1 MSSAKTP
8 RSASPSP
15 VRSRRSRSKSL
26 SRSRRS
32 RSRSQDSADVENPGN
47 NLYVTGLSTRI
58 TDSDL
63 HKYFSKEG
71 KVVDCHLVKDPH
83 TKESRG
89 FGFVTMETNDDA
101 ECCIKYLNRSVF
113 EGRLITVEKSPLPIP
128 NFFILRTL
136 PDKFWQQAKRNR
148 GRTPT
153 PGKYCGPRDKRG
165 QGGRRSHSYSP
176 KRWQDRGYHSRD
188 RRGRSRSPYHRRVE
202 DYSDTHR
209 RQRD

>member
-1 MSSAKTP
+1 MTIKDNFIFSIAECDVLCKNTKVFTFYFNDAKSYSSMLLTCSA

-113 EGRLITVEKSPLPIP
+113 EGRLITVEK
-128 NFFILRTL
+128 
-136 PDKFWQQAKRNR
+136 AKRNR

-153 PGKYCGPRDKRG
+153 PGKYCGPRDKR
-165 QGGRRSHSYSP
+165 
-176 KRWQDRGYHSRD
+176 
-188 RRGRSRSPYHRRVE
+188 
-202 DYSDTHR
+202 
-209 RQRD
+209 